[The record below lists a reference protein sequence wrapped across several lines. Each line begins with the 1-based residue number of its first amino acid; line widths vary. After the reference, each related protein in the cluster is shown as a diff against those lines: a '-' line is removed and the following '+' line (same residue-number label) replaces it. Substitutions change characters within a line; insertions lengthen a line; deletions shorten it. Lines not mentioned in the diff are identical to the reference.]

1 MVDPDL
7 EEMSGCRGF
16 SEPLGIAGKEVNVL
30 KAMLWS
36 KVFLGQIDTC
46 KQMSL
51 CRDRSNTDAP
61 AKYQPWVDNGYP
73 RRSRYSLGTYVS
85 SSVLEQDRTDD

>member
-16 SEPLGIAGKEVNVL
+16 SEPLGIAGKEVNVS

-51 CRDRSNTDAP
+51 CGDRSNTDAP
-61 AKYQPWVDNGYP
+61 AKYQPWVGMDTPGG
-73 RRSRYSLGTYVS
+73 SRYLLGTYVS
-85 SSVLEQDRTDD
+85 SSVPE